1 MSERDDL
8 FSLSR
13 CCFYISSFVVETR
26 WLVLF
31 VRTRSRFSEL
41 VQSAIIF
48 FCGVRVAC
56 VCGCVL
62 FARKLKKGPQQRKTI
77 QVTQVIKRGKR
88 GCRKGQRAKGIIL
101 QKKERERGNASSA
114 LFFLAKNTL
123 NNERNKRS
131 GWFCF
136 FAQLANV
143 E

>member
-1 MSERDDL
+1 VSFYPKRVRERDDL

-56 VCGCVL
+56 VWLCVL
-62 FARKLKKGPQQRKTI
+62 FARKLKKDQRPAQNHPSHTSHK
-77 QVTQVIKRGKR
+77 KREKR
-88 GCRKGQRAKGIIL
+88 LPQRAKGKG
-101 QKKERERGNASSA
+101 QSTTKKRERERQCVERSLLPCEEYAQQR
-114 LFFLAKNTL
+114 AK
-123 NNERNKRS
+123 
-131 GWFCF
+131 
-136 FAQLANV
+136 
-143 E
+143 